1 MREIT
6 VTLAGEEIELAATFK
21 ASMEVAKKVGDPLFI
36 ASEAALEA
44 QLVGSGMPYNPKW
57 RATIENVPVI
67 LHIGQK
73 AAGGDRSLEDMQ
85 NLVFDNGFLESREV
99 AFRYLALMTTT
110 HSEEMTGEGGEG
122 SGK

>member
-36 ASEAALEA
+36 ASEVALEA
-44 QLVGSGMPYNPKW
+44 QLVGAGMPYNTKW
-57 RATIENVPVI
+57 RATIENVPLV

-85 NLVFDNGFLESREV
+85 NLVFENGFLESREA